1 VGLDHIIA
9 GRIQQFQT
17 AHEVIKDIC
26 YSEISDTA
34 GLFAMLIY
42 QHCGITEMTRSGMVR
57 RKRDDV
63 WESKLDSYS

>member
-34 GLFAMLIY
+34 GLFAMLIWTLWNNRNDKVWNGSKEAGR
-42 QHCGITEMTRSGMVR
+42 CLGIKARQ
-57 RKRDDV
+57 
-63 WESKLDSYS
+63 L